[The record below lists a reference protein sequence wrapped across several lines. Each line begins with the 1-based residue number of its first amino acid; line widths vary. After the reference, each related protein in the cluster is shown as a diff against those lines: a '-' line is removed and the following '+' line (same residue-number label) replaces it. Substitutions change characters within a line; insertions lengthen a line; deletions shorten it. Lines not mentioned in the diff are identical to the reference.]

1 MPDRHEMIPSPDCT
15 LDTEQRFGAPQR
27 DIFLDERAARMHLEA
42 LRWPDGAYCPHCLGR
57 SAVHALGG
65 KSRDEGV
72 YFCAPCRK
80 KFTVRVGTIYERS
93 HIPLNKW
100 LLAVHL
106 IANARSRLTANLLS
120 KTIGVQYRS
129 ATFMSERIRA
139 AMIA

>member
-1 MPDRHEMIPSPDCT
+1 MIPSPNYTVDAEG
-15 LDTEQRFGAPQR
+15 LFSAPQR
-27 DIFLDERAARMHLEA
+27 DIFLDEGAARRHLEG

-65 KSRDEGV
+65 KCADEGIH
-72 YFCAPCRK
+72 FCSACRR

-106 IANARSRLTANLLS
+106 LANAKSRFTAHLLS

-129 ATFMSERIRA
+129 ASFMTRRIRT
-139 AMIA
+139 AMTA

>member
-1 MPDRHEMIPSPDCT
+1 MIPHPNLAMESTQPCDAWQ
-15 LDTEQRFGAPQR
+15 D
-27 DIFLDERAARMHLEA
+27 DIFRDERAARKHLEA

-65 KSRDEGV
+65 KCADEGI
-72 YFCAPCRK
+72 YFCADCRR

-106 IANARSRLTANLLS
+106 LANAKSRFTAHLLS

-129 ATFMSERIRA
+129 ASFMTQRIRTAMA
-139 AMIA
+139 A

>member
-1 MPDRHEMIPSPDCT
+1 MISHPTHAFDGTPPFDAWH
-15 LDTEQRFGAPQR
+15 DE
-27 DIFLDERAARMHLEA
+27 IFRDERAARKHLEA

-57 SAVHALGG
+57 SAVHALRG
-65 KSRDEGV
+65 KCADEGIH
-72 YFCAPCRK
+72 FCAACRR

-106 IANARSRLTANLLS
+106 LANAKSRFTAHLLS

-129 ATFMSERIRA
+129 ASFMTQRIRMAMA
-139 AMIA
+139 A

>member
-1 MPDRHEMIPSPDCT
+1 MTSNPNHAIESTQLFVAWQD
-15 LDTEQRFGAPQR
+15 
-27 DIFLDERAARMHLEA
+27 DIFRDERAARKHLEA
-42 LRWPDGAYCPHCLGR
+42 LRWPDGAYCPRCLGR

-65 KSRDEGV
+65 KCADEGIH
-72 YFCAPCRK
+72 FCGDCRR

-106 IANARSRLTANLLS
+106 LANAKSRVTAHLLS

-129 ATFMSERIRA
+129 ASFMTRRIQTAMA
-139 AMIA
+139 A

>member
-1 MPDRHEMIPSPDCT
+1 MIPNPNHANERAQA
-15 LDTEQRFGAPQR
+15 LDVWRE
-27 DIFLDERAARMHLEA
+27 DIFRDERAARKHLEA

-65 KSRDEGV
+65 KCADEGIH
-72 YFCAPCRK
+72 FCTDCRR

-106 IANARSRLTANLLS
+106 LANAKSRFTAHLLS
-120 KTIGVQYRS
+120 KAIGVQYRS
-129 ATFMSERIRA
+129 ASVMTRRIRM
-139 AMIA
+139 AMVA

>member
-1 MPDRHEMIPSPDCT
+1 MIPNPNHAIESTQPFDAW
-15 LDTEQRFGAPQR
+15 QS
-27 DIFLDERAARMHLEA
+27 DIFRDERAARRHLEM

-57 SAVHALGG
+57 SAVHALRG
-65 KSRDEGV
+65 KCADDGIH
-72 YFCAPCRK
+72 FCAACRR

-106 IANARSRLTANLLS
+106 LANAKSRFTAHLLS

-129 ATFMSERIRA
+129 ANVMTRRIRMAMA
-139 AMIA
+139 A